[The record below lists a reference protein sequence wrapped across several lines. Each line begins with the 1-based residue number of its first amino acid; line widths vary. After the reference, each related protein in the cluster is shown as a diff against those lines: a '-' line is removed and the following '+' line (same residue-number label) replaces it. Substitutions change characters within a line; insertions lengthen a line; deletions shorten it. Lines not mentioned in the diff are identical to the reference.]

1 VSASPG
7 TRYVLEVR
15 PKIPRRLT
23 RLAELADNLWYSWDR
38 PTRYLFAQLNPRLWD
53 AVGHSPKAFLNRV
66 DEQRLVDAVDDQR
79 YMDRFNRVLSA
90 YDTYH
95 GEPHR
100 PEATEQ
106 LRQSDLVAYFCAEF
120 GFHES
125 LPIYSGGLG
134 ILAGDHCKAASD
146 MRLPFVGVGLLYRQG
161 YFTQTIDGEGNQ
173 HATYT
178 DADFDDLP
186 VTYVVGDDGAP
197 LHVAVDLADR
207 QIRVSV
213 WQARVGHVTLYLLD
227 TDLPDNSE
235 SDRKIAHRLYGGDRV
250 TRIEQEI
257 VLGVGGVRAL
267 DAMGLKPAV
276 WHINEGH
283 AAFLILERV
292 RRKVQQGIDAAAAF
306 EAVASNT
313 VFTSHTSVPAG
324 HDRFDAGM
332 VRRYFATFLRDTG
345 ASDETLLALGGAST
359 GGGEFDMTS
368 LAVRGSRFHNGV
380 SRIHGEVTERML
392 QELWPQIPPDE
403 NPVGWITN
411 GVHTPTFVAPEM
423 RLLFDRYMEFA
434 ASPRD
439 FGTEGLRK
447 GLDAI
452 PDHLFWSVRQQL
464 KAQLL
469 HLVRHRVRIQHFRND
484 GSEAHLDRLLKW
496 VDPANPNVL
505 TIGFGRRF
513 AGYKRATLLF
523 EDLDRLREI
532 VSDPDRPVVFLFAG
546 KAHPADGP
554 GIDAIRRVHEVARMP
569 MFEGRILLIE
579 DYDIRLGRRMVC
591 GADVWLNNPV
601 FPLEASGTSGMKAAI
616 NGVINLSV
624 LDGWWGEGYEGD
636 NGWAIKPASSRLD
649 AARRDHEE
657 ARTLYEILQ
666 DRVVPL
672 YYGRGSMG
680 YAPEWVVLGKRSIAS
695 ILPRFNAARM
705 VGQYIANCYLP
716 ASQLGHRYAENGF
729 ALAASVAAWKA
740 RVRGAWPGVTMR
752 RLDAPA
758 RRIAFGESVS
768 LQLDVHLNGL
778 TADDIVVEAVM
789 SRAVGATG
797 DDRRSYRFVAGQAR
811 DDGGRLFTLDLAPEF
826 CGQLDYAIR
835 AYPYHEALAHRFE
848 MGQMI
853 WV

>member
-1 VSASPG
+1 MSAGPG

-15 PKIPRRLT
+15 PKIPRRLI

-53 AVGHSPKAFLNRV
+53 AVGHSPKALLNRV
-66 DEQRLVDAVDDQR
+66 DEQRLVDAVDDPL

-95 GEPHR
+95 GEPRR

-120 GFHES
+120 GVHES

-173 HATYT
+173 HATYS

-186 VTYVVGDDGAP
+186 VTPVVADDGSP
-197 LHVAVDLADR
+197 LRVAVDLEDR
-207 QIRVSV
+207 QIQLRVC
-213 WQARVGHVTLYLLD
+213 QAQVGHVTLYLLD
-227 TDLPDNSE
+227 SDLPENSE
-235 SDRKIAHRLYGGDRV
+235 GDRKITHRLYGGDRN
-250 TRIEQEI
+250 TRIQQEM
-257 VLGVGGVRAL
+257 VLGMGGVRAL

-283 AAFLILERV
+283 AAFLILERI
-292 RRKVQQGIDAAAAF
+292 RRKVQQGVDFAAAL

-313 VFTSHTSVPAG
+313 VFTTHTPVPAG
-324 HDRFDAGM
+324 HDRFDAAG
-332 VRRYFATFLRDTG
+332 VVRYFARFLQDTG
-345 ASDETLLALGGAST
+345 ANADALLALGGAA
-359 GGGEFDMTS
+359 GGGEFDMTA
-368 LAVRGSRFHNGV
+368 LAVHGSRFHNGV

-392 QELWPQIPPDE
+392 QDLWPQIPPDE

-411 GVHTPTFVAPEM
+411 GVHTPTFLAPEL

-439 FGTEGLRK
+439 FQPRLKK

-452 PDHLFWSVRQQL
+452 PDHVFWSVRQQL

-469 HLVRHRVRIQHFRND
+469 YLVRHRVQIQHFRNN

-496 VDPANPNVL
+496 ADPANPNVL

-513 AGYKRATLLF
+513 AQYKRATLLF
-523 EDLDRLREI
+523 DDLDRLREI
-532 VSDPDRPVVFLFAG
+532 VCDPDRPVLFVFAG

-554 GIDAIRRVHEVARMP
+554 GMDGIRRVSEVARMP

-601 FPLEASGTSGMKAAI
+601 HPLEASGTSGMKAAM

-636 NGWAIKPASSRLD
+636 NGWAIKPASPALD
-649 AARRDHEE
+649 ASRRDHEE

-672 YYGRGSMG
+672 YYGRGNQG
-680 YAPEWVVLGKRSIAS
+680 YSPEWIAMAKRSIAS
-695 ILPRFNAARM
+695 VLPRFNAGRM
-705 VGQYIANCYLP
+705 VGQYVANCYLP

-729 ALAASVAAWKA
+729 ALATSVAAWKA
-740 RVRGAWPGVTMR
+740 RVRGAWDGVTMR
-752 RLDAPA
+752 RLDTSA
-758 RRIAFGESVS
+758 RRIQFGESVC
-768 LQLDVHLNGL
+768 LQLGVRLNGL
-778 TADDIVVEAVM
+778 TPDDVVVEAVM
-789 SRAVGATG
+789 SRAIGEPG
-797 DDRRSYRFVAGQAR
+797 DGQRSYRFAAAGAH
-811 DDGGRLFTLDLAPEF
+811 DNDGEWLFRLDLSPEF
-826 CGQLDYAIR
+826 CGHLDYVIR
-835 AYPYHEALAHRFE
+835 AYPYHEALAHPFE
-848 MGQMI
+848 MGRMI
-853 WV
+853 WA

>member
-1 VSASPG
+1 MADLPG

-15 PKIPRRLT
+15 PNIPRRLT
-23 RLAELADNLWYSWDR
+23 RLTELANNLWYTWDR
-38 PTRYLFAQLNPRLWD
+38 PTRYVFAHLNPRLWD
-53 AVGHSPKAFLNRV
+53 DVGHSPKAFLNRV
-66 DEQRLVDAVDDQR
+66 DEQRLVDAVDDPT

-95 GEPHR
+95 GEPRR

-106 LRQSDLVAYFCAEF
+106 LRPSDLVAYFCAEF

-146 MRLPFVGVGLLYRQG
+146 MKLSFVGVGLLYRQG
-161 YFTQTIDGEGNQ
+161 YFSQTIDSEGNQ
-173 HATYT
+173 HAAYN

-186 VTYVVGDDGAP
+186 VTPVLSDDGKP
-197 LHVAVDLADR
+197 LLVPVDLAER
-207 QIRVSV
+207 QIRVRV
-213 WQARVGHVTLYLLD
+213 CQVQVGHVTLYLLD
-227 TDLPDNSE
+227 SDLAENSE
-235 SDRKIAHRLYGGDRV
+235 ADRRITHRLYGGDRV

-257 VLGVGGVRAL
+257 VLGMGGVRAL
-267 DAMGLKPAV
+267 QAMGLKPAV

-283 AAFLILERV
+283 AAFLILERI
-292 RRKVQQGIDAAAAF
+292 RRKVQEGIAFPAAL

-313 VFTSHTSVPAG
+313 VFTSHTPVPAG

-332 VRRYFATFLRDTG
+332 VRNYFTTLLRETR
-345 ASDETLLALGGAST
+345 ASDNDLLALGGAAN
-359 GGGEFDMTS
+359 GGEFDMTS

-380 SRIHGEVTERML
+380 SRIHGDVTQRML
-392 QELWPQIPPDE
+392 RDLWPQIPSDE
-403 NPVGWITN
+403 NPVTSITN
-411 GVHTPTFVAPEM
+411 GVHTPTFLAPEM
-423 RLLFDRYMEFA
+423 QLIFDRFMEFA
-434 ASPRD
+434 ASPRQ
-439 FGTEGLRK
+439 FGPSLRK

-469 HLVRHRVRIQHFRND
+469 HLVRHRVRIQHLRNG

-513 AGYKRATLLF
+513 AQYKRATLLF
-523 EDLDRLREI
+523 NDLPRLRDI
-532 VSDPDRPVVFLFAG
+532 VSDPERPVVFLFAG

-554 GIDAIRRVHEVARMP
+554 GMGDLRRVHEVARMP
-569 MFEGRILLIE
+569 DFEGRILLVE
-579 DYDIRLGRRMVC
+579 GYDIRLGRRMVC

-601 FPLEASGTSGMKAAI
+601 YPLEASGTSGMKAAM

-649 AARRDHEE
+649 PARRDDEE
-657 ARTLYEILQ
+657 AQTLYEILQ
-666 DRVVPL
+666 DSVVPL
-672 YYGRGSMG
+672 YYSRGNMG
-680 YAPEWVVLGKRSIAS
+680 YSPDWVALAKRSIAS

-705 VGQYIANCYLP
+705 IGEYVANCYLP
-716 ASQLGHRYAENGF
+716 ASQLGHRYAENGY
-729 ALAASVAAWKA
+729 ALATSVAAWKA
-740 RVRGAWPGVTMR
+740 RVRAAWPGVEVR
-752 RLDAPA
+752 RLDTPV
-758 RRIAFGESVS
+758 RRISFGETVS
-768 LQLDVHLNGL
+768 LQVAVRLNGL
-778 TADDIVVEAVM
+778 EPGDVVVEVLM
-789 SRAVGATG
+789 SRVVGETSEE
-797 DDRRSYRFVAGQAR
+797 RRSYRLAPGSNR
-811 DDGGRLFTLDLAPEF
+811 DDGERLFTLELSPEL

-835 AYPYHEALAHRFE
+835 AYPYHEALAHPFE
-848 MGQMI
+848 TGLML
-853 WV
+853 WA